1 MNKIIPILYLSL
13 LFNFD
18 IFGQNYYELVISDMI
33 KNKADFSQ
41 RGKLYFLN
49 KTSGKLTDYTD
60 VIPFITDSSI
70 IRKLTPIN
78 SIEVKQIDVQ
88 KRYSCSKET
97 YNLWQFDN
105 YVIVDDKIYITA
117 TLKYKKHGGRNLLV
131 IIDKNKIIKIYN
143 EGFVY

>member
-1 MNKIIPILYLSL
+1 MNKIISILYLSL

-78 SIEVKQIDVQ
+78 SIEVKQIDVPKDILVQ
-88 KRYSCSKET
+88 KKLIIFG
-97 YNLWQFDN
+97 NL
-105 YVIVDDKIYITA
+105 ITMLLLTTKY
-117 TLKYKKHGGRNLLV
+117 TLQQP
-131 IIDKNKIIKIYN
+131 
-143 EGFVY
+143 